1 MSRNLQIANKTYVRN
16 ENRVGN
22 GNIIN
27 IRMAL
32 ILQDVKKLL
41 QHL

>member
-1 MSRNLQIANKTYVRN
+1 MLRNLQIANKTYVRN

-27 IRMAL
+27 IR
-32 ILQDVKKLL
+32 ILAFVK
-41 QHL
+41 HVRT